1 MHRDSLGFLQ
11 PIKAGAVN
19 LMTAGSGI
27 VHSERAGDDLNEASR
42 LHGIQSWMVLP
53 GDQEEI
59 EPAFAHYPADDL
71 PELTIEKVT
80 VRVILGQAFGYTS
93 LVTSYSPVLY
103 LECRLPSGSELALPE
118 EYQELAAYVVS
129 GEVQIDQKRYSEG
142 VMTVACP
149 GKTVRVKAFQDSF
162 VMAIGGESVGDRHIW
177 WNFVSSSKERI
188 EQAKTDWKDRRFGDV
203 IGESEF
209 IPLPDYRCIE
219 NLASTIVR
227 DGEKSIEDDAGAARI
242 RPTIVC
248 ENRLRAHCRPKAV
261 LKLLTSCDIV
271 HLVGFANHSAG
282 ILPAAGGWTGS
293 GNAARSRAAS
303 QPTSAL
309 L

>member
-1 MHRDSLGFLQ
+1 MSFHAAIEPKCTDIDGTIELLIEPKAKDLGEFTVRRVLPSRERRMVGPFIFFDHMGPAEFPPGKGIQVRPHPHIGIATITYLFEGEIIHRDSLGFLQ

-42 LHGIQSWMVLP
+42 LHGIQSWIALP

-71 PELTIEKVT
+71 PELKIEKVT
-80 VRVILGQAFGYTS
+80 VRVIMGQAFGYAS

-129 GEVQIDQKRYSEG
+129 GEIQIDQQRYSEG

-149 GKTVRVKAFQDSF
+149 GKTVRVKALQDSL
-162 VMAIGGESVGDRHIW
+162 VMVIGGDSVGDRHIW

-188 EQAKTDWKDRRFGDV
+188 EQAKTDWKDRQFGDV

-209 IPLPDYRCIE
+209 IPLPD
-219 NLASTIVR
+219 
-227 DGEKSIEDDAGAARI
+227 
-242 RPTIVC
+242 
-248 ENRLRAHCRPKAV
+248 
-261 LKLLTSCDIV
+261 
-271 HLVGFANHSAG
+271 
-282 ILPAAGGWTGS
+282 
-293 GNAARSRAAS
+293 
-303 QPTSAL
+303 
-309 L
+309 